1 MVSECKQ
8 WQTENIYF
16 CNYHAYF
23 LKKTFLPNVH
33 FINVLRAHF
42 SYKSLFGSFFLVTF
56 CRKKHFCTKKN
67 ARKMLTK
74 FTPNVSRI
82 WASKIGYGRLVLSS
96 RQFLLLPQLPQK
108 MKLALKV
115 VKSDSM
121 IITLLQSKS
130 VTISAF
136 GFFKI

>member
-1 MVSECKQ
+1 L
-8 WQTENIYF
+8 
-16 CNYHAYF
+16 A
-23 LKKTFLPNVH
+23 
-33 FINVLRAHF
+33 A
-42 SYKSLFGSFFLVTF
+42 FFLLRFVEKSTF
-56 CRKKHFCTKKN
+56 EQKN
-67 ARKMLTK
+67 ACKMLKK

-130 VTISAF
+130 VTLSAF